1 MKKYFFEL
9 IGIVIISIICIIIG
23 AIFFMICWN
32 YVMPFVFGL
41 PKITYI
47 HAMCLMAVSRLLL
60 SVYQITS
67 KD

>member
-1 MKKYFFEL
+1 MKKHFFEL
-9 IGIVIISIICIIIG
+9 IGMVIISSICIIIG

-47 HAMCLMAVSRLLL
+47 HAMCLMAILRLLFPIRL
-60 SVYQITS
+60 SS
-67 KD
+67 NK

>member
-1 MKKYFFEL
+1 MKKHFFKR

-47 HAMCLMAVSRLLL
+47 HAMCLMAILRLLFPIN
-60 SVYQITS
+60 SS
-67 KD
+67 SNK

>member
-1 MKKYFFEL
+1 MEHFFKL
-9 IGIVIISIICIIIG
+9 IGMVIISIICIIIG

-47 HAMCLMAVSRLLL
+47 HAMCLMAISRLLFPIRL
-60 SVYQITS
+60 SS
-67 KD
+67 NK

>member
-23 AIFFMICWN
+23 AIVFMICWN
-32 YVMPFVFGL
+32 YVMPFIFGL

-47 HAMCLMAVSRLLL
+47 HAMCLMAISQLLFPIR
-60 SVYQITS
+60 SS
-67 KD
+67 SNK

>member
-1 MKKYFFEL
+1 MKKHFFEL
-9 IGIVIISIICIIIG
+9 IGIVIISISCIIIG

-47 HAMCLMAVSRLLL
+47 HAMCLMAILRLLFPIR
-60 SVYQITS
+60 SS
-67 KD
+67 SNK

>member
-1 MKKYFFEL
+1 MKKHFFEL

-47 HAMCLMAVSRLLL
+47 HAMCLMAVSRLLFPIR
-60 SVYQITS
+60 SS
-67 KD
+67 SNK

>member
-1 MKKYFFEL
+1 MKEHLFEL
-9 IGIVIISIICIIIG
+9 VGIVIISIICIIIG

-47 HAMCLMAVSRLLL
+47 HAMCLMVISRLLFPIH
-60 SVYQITS
+60 SS
-67 KD
+67 SNK

>member
-1 MKKYFFEL
+1 MKEHFFEL

-47 HAMCLMAVSRLLL
+47 HAMCLMAISRLLFHISL
-60 SVYQITS
+60 SS
-67 KD
+67 NK

>member
-47 HAMCLMAVSRLLL
+47 HAMCLMAISRLIFPIN
-60 SVYQITS
+60 SS
-67 KD
+67 SNK

>member
-1 MKKYFFEL
+1 MKKHFFEL

-47 HAMCLMAVSRLLL
+47 HAMCLMTISRLLFPIR
-60 SVYQITS
+60 SS
-67 KD
+67 SNK

>member
-1 MKKYFFEL
+1 MKEHFFKL
-9 IGIVIISIICIIIG
+9 TGIVIISIICIIIG

-47 HAMCLMAVSRLLL
+47 HAMCLMAISRLLFPIN
-60 SVYQITS
+60 SS
-67 KD
+67 SNK

>member
-1 MKKYFFEL
+1 MKEHFFEL
-9 IGIVIISIICIIIG
+9 IGMVIISIICIIIG

-47 HAMCLMAVSRLLL
+47 HAMCLMAVSRLLFAI
-60 SVYQITS
+60 SS
-67 KD
+67 SSNK

>member
-1 MKKYFFEL
+1 MKKHFFEL
-9 IGIVIISIICIIIG
+9 IGMVIISSICIIIG

-47 HAMCLMAVSRLLL
+47 HAMCLMAISRLLFPIR
-60 SVYQITS
+60 SS
-67 KD
+67 SNK

>member
-9 IGIVIISIICIIIG
+9 IGMVIISSICIIIG

-41 PKITYI
+41 PKITYV
-47 HAMCLMAVSRLLL
+47 HAMCLMAVSRLLFPIR
-60 SVYQITS
+60 SS
-67 KD
+67 SNK

>member
-1 MKKYFFEL
+1 MKKHFFEL

-47 HAMCLMAVSRLLL
+47 HAMCLMAISRLIFPIN
-60 SVYQITS
+60 SS
-67 KD
+67 SNK